1 MNDELLIALVEKC
14 PHLYDRCSKDYKDET
29 LKNNSWSSI
38 AQYLESD
45 VAAVK
50 KRWENMRDRF
60 VRAYREYNTKAP
72 SGSAG
77 GPKKEID
84 FIYFNI
90 MLWLGPYIR
99 KRKLT
104 SSIAES
110 PLVKRKAPST
120 NSSCSFIPVGE
131 TSGTQMVFA
140 DNTELDISEDI
151 EETVKTETGDQE
163 EIIIEYDP
171 PEEVPP
177 RSLHSSQSTPKQ
189 STSKRNVMDVMSV
202 AAANFSK
209 LCETQLQQKESQS
222 SSGDINFMKSVV
234 EDMKSL
240 TPRNKLKFKKE
251 VMELLCK
258 YMDE

>member
-1 MNDELLIALVEKC
+1 MNDELLIALLEKC

-29 LKNNSWSSI
+29 LKNNSWSFI
-38 AQYLESD
+38 AEYLESD

-50 KRWENMRDRF
+50 KRWDNMRDRF
-60 VRAYREYNTKAP
+60 VRAYREYNAKAP

-90 MLWLGPYIR
+90 MLWLGPYTR

-151 EETVKTETGDQE
+151 EETVKTETEHPQE

-171 PEEVPP
+171 PEEVPTH
-177 RSLHSSQSTPKQ
+177 SLHSSQSTPKQ
-189 STSKRNVMDVMSV
+189 STSKRNVMDMMCV

-209 LCETQLQQKESQS
+209 LCETRLQKKESQS
-222 SSGDINFMKSVV
+222 RSDLNFMKSVV

-240 TPRNKLKFKKE
+240 TPRNKFKFKKE